1 VRALPPGPRYSASSA
16 GGAAWYTLNAVQRR
30 AALANY
36 AAVLGLP
43 QGDPRVARTARMAF
57 QNYGKMLAD
66 FLLIGSLTPEELPS
80 HLGIDG
86 QEHADQVVRSGR
98 GGIIALP
105 HMGSW
110 DFAGGLGL
118 SLGYRLSAVAETF
131 PGSLDEAVLEARSLL
146 GMDIIPLGRS
156 AIRAVNSVLDRGDMV
171 ALMCDL
177 PPPGGGGVEVG
188 FFGKRAVVPSG
199 PAAIAIKRQ
208 VPLLPAF
215 CRRDGPGHYHVH
227 VDPPLLPPAAAPGAH
242 REASAAMMQQVMLRF
257 ERFIGDHPDQWYAFK
272 RVVR

>member
-1 VRALPPGPRYSASSA
+1 VRALPPGPRYSAWSA
-16 GGAAWYTLNAVQRR
+16 GGAAWYALSRGQRR
-30 AALANY
+30 AAVANY

-43 QGDPRVARTARMAF
+43 PRDPRVARTARMAF
-57 QNYGKMLAD
+57 RNYAKMLAD
-66 FLLIGSLTPEELPS
+66 FLLIGSLSPDDLPS

-86 QEHADQVVRSGR
+86 EEHADRVIRAGT

-110 DFAGGLGL
+110 DFAGGMGL
-118 SLGYRLSAVAETF
+118 ILGYRLSAVAETF
-131 PGSLDEAVLEARSLL
+131 PGSLDEAVREARSRL
-146 GMDIIPLGRS
+146 GMDIIPVGRPAVR
-156 AIRAVNSVLDRGDMV
+156 AINRVLDRGDLV
-171 ALMCDL
+171 ALICDL
-177 PPPGGGGVEVG
+177 PPPGGGGVEVS

-199 PAAIAIKRQ
+199 PAAFAIKRR
-208 VPLLPAF
+208 VPLIPAF
-215 CRRDGPGHYHVH
+215 SRRDGPGHYHVH
-227 VDPPLLPPAAAPGAH
+227 VDPPIPPPDGGAGGR